1 MSSQATRAAKEFH
14 GSELAG
20 VSIGERQILPG
31 VRDAS
36 PQNLPV
42 LLCDTASFQFFSII
56 LGTDSLH
63 LPFA

>member
-1 MSSQATRAAKEFH
+1 MASQAPRATKKFH
-14 GSELAG
+14 GSQLTG
-20 VSIGERQILPG
+20 VSIGERQIQPG